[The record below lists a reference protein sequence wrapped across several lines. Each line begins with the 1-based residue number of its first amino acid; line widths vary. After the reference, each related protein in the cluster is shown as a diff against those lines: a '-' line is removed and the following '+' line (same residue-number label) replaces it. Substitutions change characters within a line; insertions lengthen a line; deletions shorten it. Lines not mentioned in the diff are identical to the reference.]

1 MRVAEAVRIRAAFP
15 DVFAFPEGRIG
26 ELVALAQLLQ
36 VTERG
41 DHPELAPHL
50 AWRAEPLTG
59 IPVPLPS
66 PAA

>member
-1 MRVAEAVRIRAAFP
+1 MRIRAAFP
-15 DVFAFPEGRIG
+15 DVFAFPKGRIR

-36 VTERG
+36 GTERG
-41 DHPELAPHL
+41 DHLARHG
-50 AWRAEPLTG
+50 EQLTG